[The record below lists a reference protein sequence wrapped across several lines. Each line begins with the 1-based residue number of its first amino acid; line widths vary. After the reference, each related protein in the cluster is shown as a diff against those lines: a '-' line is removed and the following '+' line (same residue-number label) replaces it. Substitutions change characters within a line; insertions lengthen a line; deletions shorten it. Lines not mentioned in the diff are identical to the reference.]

1 MARDRYNAPTGAWST
16 IGVLPRWHRLVLRK
30 WGDGRT
36 FPRVRVFGGARLI
49 VLAKGIRL
57 DGPSVRPIDT
67 TLFRSVDSRHRDLHL
82 LRLER

>member
-57 DGPSVRPIDT
+57 DGPGDRPIDT
-67 TLFRSVDSRHRDLHL
+67 LVPFSRFASPRPTLIK
-82 LRLER
+82 LER